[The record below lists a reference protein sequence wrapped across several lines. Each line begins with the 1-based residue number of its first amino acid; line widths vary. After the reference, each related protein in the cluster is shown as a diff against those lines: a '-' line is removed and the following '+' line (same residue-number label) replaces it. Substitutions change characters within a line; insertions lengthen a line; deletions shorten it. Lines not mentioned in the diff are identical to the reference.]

1 LQAKTGMFAGVY
13 IKWRYAMKKRIVA
26 LALLLALV
34 SAQAIFAETPARGG
48 ILRMTPSKQGVLPKN
63 FNPFSPAALESA
75 VGCIYETLIYFNNA
89 DGTANPWIAESWQWS
104 GDLKEITFT
113 IRPGVKFNDGSA
125 LTADD
130 VAFSAM
136 LGKTNKALDMSGL
149 WSEGLE
155 SVTASGNKVAF
166 KFSAVNVTTLEKFG
180 GLFVVPKAVWS
191 KVQDPLTWTG
201 NDTPVGSGPFML
213 DPASFNEQA
222 YKLVRNPSYW
232 QKGADGKPLPYIDGI
247 QYISTTNEQIAFKL
261 MNGEYDWAGYSL
273 PNVDAY
279 VAANPDNKYWF
290 PEGNLVFLYMNNLKA
305 PFDNPNVRK
314 AFAAAISQRDITR
327 KMSPSPVPADMT
339 AVKKSFSAIAADGK
353 AKYNIAYDKTKA
365 RKLLEGEGYK
375 LNAKGLYEKN
385 GKELSFKLY
394 VPTDWTDWIGAAETV
409 ASMLKDIG
417 VEAVITQSAWP
428 VPFQTS
434 LETGDYDMAVS
445 FITTGTTPYYQF
457 NRWLYSANYA
467 GLGEKAK
474 VFSNMRYKNAD
485 IDKNLEAYR
494 SEPNAEKQKAYMSAI
509 VSQFMKDTPCVP
521 MFFNP
526 TWFEYTTRNFVGWPS
541 ADDPYAWP
549 SVIGMQKMPIL
560 LAIHKK

>member
-1 LQAKTGMFAGVY
+1 
-13 IKWRYAMKKRIVA
+13 MKRRVVAVA
-26 LALLLALV
+26 LMLLLA
-34 SAQAIFAETPARGG
+34 SAMTFAQAPARGG
-48 ILRMTPSKQGVLPKN
+48 ILKMTPSKQGVLPKN

-89 DGTANPWIAESWQWS
+89 DGSANPWLAESWKWS
-104 GDLKEITFT
+104 SDLKEITFT
-113 IRPGVKFNDGSA
+113 LRPGVKFNDGTPLSA
-125 LTADD
+125 ADVVFTAT
-130 VAFSAM
+130 
-136 LGKTNKALDMSGL
+136 LGKANKALDVSGL
-149 WSEGLE
+149 WSEGLQT
-155 SVTASGNKVAF
+155 VTAVGTNKVVF
-166 KFSAVNVTTLEKFG
+166 KFADINVTTLEKFG
-180 GLFVVPKAVWS
+180 ALIVVPAAIWS
-191 KVQDPLTWTG
+191 KVQDPLTWIG
-201 NDTPVGSGPFML
+201 NDVPVGTGPFML
-213 DPASFNEQA
+213 DAASFNEQS
-222 YKLVRNPSYW
+222 YKLVRNPNYW
-232 QKGADGKPLPYIDGI
+232 QKGADGKPLPYIDAI

-279 VAANPDNKYWF
+279 AAANPDNKYWF

-305 PFDNPNVRK
+305 PFDNANVRK

-339 AVKKSFSAIAADGK
+339 AVKKSFASVAADGK
-353 AKYNIAYDKTKA
+353 AKYNISYDKAKA

-375 LNAKGLYEKN
+375 LNAKGIFEKD
-385 GKELSFKLY
+385 GKALSFKLY

-409 ASMLKDIG
+409 ALMLKDVG
-417 VEAVITQSAWP
+417 VEAIITQSAWP

-474 VFSNMRYKNAD
+474 VFSNMRYKNAE
-485 IDKNLEAYR
+485 IDRNLQEYR
-494 SEPNAEKQKAYMSAI
+494 SEPDAAKQKVYMAAV

-521 MFFNP
+521 LFFNP
-526 TWFEYTTRNFVGWPS
+526 TWFEFTTRNFVGWPD
-541 ADDPYAWP
+541 AENPYAWP

>member
-1 LQAKTGMFAGVY
+1 
-13 IKWRYAMKKRIVA
+13 MKKRILA
-26 LALLLALV
+26 LALLLTLV
-34 SAQAIFAETPARGG
+34 SAQALFAETPARGG
-48 ILRMTPSKQGVLPKN
+48 ILKMTPSKQGVLPKN

-89 DGTANPWIAESWQWS
+89 DGTANPWLAESWKWS
-104 GDLKEITFT
+104 SDLKEITFT
-113 IRPGVKFNDGSA
+113 IRPDIKFNDGSA
-125 LTADD
+125 LSADD

-155 SVTASGNKVAF
+155 SVTANGNKVSF
-166 KFSAVNVTTLEKFG
+166 KFASVNVTTLEKFG

-222 YKLVRNPSYW
+222 YKLVRNPIYW

-314 AFAAAISQRDITR
+314 AFAAAISQKDITR

-353 AKYNIAYDKTKA
+353 AKYNIAYDKAKA

-385 GKELSFKLY
+385 GKELSFKLF

>member
-1 LQAKTGMFAGVY
+1 MRRKF
-13 IKWRYAMKKRIVA
+13 VA
-26 LALLLALV
+26 AALLLLLA
-34 SAQAIFAETPARGG
+34 SAMAFAETPTRGG
-48 ILRMTPSKQGVLPKN
+48 ILKMTPSKQGVLPKN

-89 DGTANPWIAESWQWS
+89 DGSANPWLAESWKWS
-104 GDLKEITFT
+104 SDLTEITFT
-113 IRPGVKFNDGSA
+113 LRPGVKFNDGSA
-125 LTADD
+125 LSAAD
-130 VAFSAM
+130 VVFTAM
-136 LGKTNKALDMSGL
+136 LGKTNKALDVSGL
-149 WSEGLE
+149 WSEGLQT
-155 SVTASGNKVAF
+155 VTAVGTNKVVF
-166 KFSAVNVTTLEKFG
+166 KFADVNVTTLEKFG
-180 GLFVVPKAVWS
+180 GLIVVPAAVWS
-191 KVQDPLTWTG
+191 KVQDPLTWIG
-201 NDTPVGSGPFML
+201 NDAPVGTGPFML
-213 DPASFNEQA
+213 DAASFNEQS
-222 YKLVRNPSYW
+222 YKLVRNPNYW

-247 QYISTTNEQIAFKL
+247 QYITTTNEQIAFKL

-273 PNVDAY
+273 PNADAY
-279 VAANPDNKYWF
+279 TAANPDNKYWF
-290 PEGNLVFLYMNNLKA
+290 PEGNLVFLYMNNLRA
-305 PFDNPNVRK
+305 PFDNANVRK

-339 AVKKSFSAIAADGK
+339 AVKKSFASVAADAK
-353 AKYNIAYDKTKA
+353 AKYNIAYDKAKA

-375 LNAKGLYEKN
+375 LNAKGIYEKD
-385 GKELSFKLY
+385 GKALSFKLY

-409 ASMLKDIG
+409 ALMLKDVG
-417 VEAVITQSAWP
+417 VEAIITQSAWP

-474 VFSNMRYKNAD
+474 VFSNMRYKNAE
-485 IDKNLEAYR
+485 IDRNLQEYR
-494 SEPNAEKQKAYMSAI
+494 SEPDAAKQKVYMAAV

-521 MFFNP
+521 LFFNP
-526 TWFEYTTRNFVGWPS
+526 TWFEYTTRNFVGWPD
-541 ADDPYAWP
+541 AENPYAWP

>member
-1 LQAKTGMFAGVY
+1 
-13 IKWRYAMKKRIVA
+13 MKKKLVA
-26 LALLLALV
+26 LALLLVLV
-34 SAQAIFAETPARGG
+34 SAQSVFAETPARGG

-75 VGCIYETLIYFNNA
+75 IGCIYETLIYFNNA
-89 DGTANPWIAESWQWS
+89 DGTANPWIAESWKWS

-113 IRPGVKFNDGSA
+113 IRPGIKFNDGSA

-155 SVTASGNKVAF
+155 SVTASGGKVAF
-166 KFSAVNVTTLEKFG
+166 KFANVNVTTLEKFG
-180 GLFVVPKAVWS
+180 GLFVVPKAIWA
-191 KVQDPLTWTG
+191 KVPDPLTWIG
-201 NDTPVGSGPFML
+201 NDNPVGSGPFML
-213 DPASFNEQA
+213 DAASFNEQA
-222 YKLVRNPSYW
+222 YKLVRNPNYW
-232 QKGADGKPLPYIDGI
+232 QKAADGKPLPYIDGI

-279 VAANPDNKYWF
+279 AAANPDNKYWF
-290 PEGNLVFLYMNNLKA
+290 PEGNLVFLYMNNLKE

-314 AFAAAISQRDITR
+314 AFAAAISQKDITR

-353 AKYNIAYDKTKA
+353 AKYNIAYDKAKA
-365 RKLLEGEGYK
+365 RKLLEVEGYR

-409 ASMLKDIG
+409 ALMLKDIG
-417 VEAVITQSAWP
+417 VEALITQSAWP

-474 VFSNMRYKNAD
+474 IFSNMRYKNAD

-494 SEPNAEKQKAYMSAI
+494 SEPNADKQKAYMAAI

-560 LAIHKK
+560 LSIHKK